1 MMSVAVVAILKATL
15 VCGVAL
21 LLARVCRRAR
31 ASIRHLV
38 LALAFA
44 ALIAIPA
51 AGPIVPALT
60 VILPAAPASAPA
72 AGPDTAV
79 PVQPTAE
86 PRLAGPRSHATAETA
101 AAERSLTIPQILVAL
116 WLIGVAVFLL
126 PVVAG
131 FWQVRRLR
139 RTAIPWAGGEEL
151 LRSLASARGVHR
163 RIDTVL
169 QDAVAGP
176 MTCGMLRP
184 AIIMPVTA
192 QDWDEA
198 SLRRSLR
205 HELEHVARWDLFTNC
220 LSRMICAAYW
230 FHPLVWVAWRRLR
243 LEAEKACDDAVV
255 LEDDARDYASLLV
268 SMAQPAAGG
277 RPPLLAMA
285 SRDDLTARVA
295 ALLDGGQR
303 RGPVGRRMAAGLIV
317 VAVAAMI
324 GIAPITVARAMPQA
338 QPASSAQSTTFG
350 DASIKRLP
358 PAPTTVARAMPQA
371 QAANAVQS
379 TTFADASIKRLPPAQ
394 LRQIDGRIIITGLT
408 VQNLLTMAFAVRDV
422 ESAPLWVR
430 MDRFDIV
437 ANAPFEITKTR
448 ESRNLQALLIERFK
462 LVAHRETRDFPVY
475 ALVLARPDGSLGPQL
490 TPSQMDCSRRDSIR
504 ARAVTGAIPAAAAGE
519 LPNCSTTSS
528 DGRMAGG
535 GVTMEELAGNL
546 PTHLRFYGT
555 GRMFAGQLIDRTGL
569 TGRFDFRME
578 WEQDVAGSSG
588 AASRPPQG
596 PPFVS
601 SLESS
606 APRFLAA
613 LQQQLGLK
621 IESQTA
627 PAPVLVID
635 SIEPPVEN

>member
-15 VCGVAL
+15 VCGAAL
-21 LLARVCRRAR
+21 LLARACRHAR
-31 ASIRHLV
+31 AAIRHL
-38 LALAFA
+38 LFALTFA
-44 ALIAIPA
+44 ALIVIPA
-51 AGPIVPALT
+51 AAPIVPALK
-60 VILPAAPASAPA
+60 VMLPAAPAPA
-72 AGPDTAV
+72 AARGPEAVV

-86 PRLAGPRSHATAETA
+86 PLLAGRRSPAIAETA
-101 AAERSLTIPQILVAL
+101 AVERSLTIPQLLVAL
-116 WLIGVAVFLL
+116 WLIGVAVFLV

-131 FWQVRRLR
+131 LWQVRRLR

-151 LRSLASARGVHR
+151 LRSLASARVVHR
-163 RIDTVL
+163 RVDTVL
-169 QDAVAGP
+169 HDAVAGP

-184 AIIMPVTA
+184 AIILPVTA
-192 QDWDEA
+192 RDWDEA

-220 LSRMICAAYW
+220 FSRMICAAYW
-230 FHPLVWVAWRRLR
+230 FHPLVWAAWRRLR

-255 LEDDARDYASLLV
+255 VEDDARDYASLLV
-268 SMAQPAAGG
+268 AMAQPAAGR

-295 ALLDGGQR
+295 ALLDRGQR
-303 RGPVGRRMAAGLIV
+303 RGPVGRRRAAGLIA
-317 VAVAAMI
+317 VAAAAMI

-338 QPASSAQSTTFG
+338 QGAGAAQS
-350 DASIKRLP
+350 P
-358 PAPTTVARAMPQA
+358 
-371 QAANAVQS
+371 
-379 TTFADASIKRLPPAQ
+379 TFAEASIKRLPPAQ
-394 LRQIDGRIIITGLT
+394 LRRIDGRIIVTGLT
-408 VQNLLTMAFAVRDV
+408 VQNLLTMAFAVRDI
-422 ESAPLWVR
+422 ENAPLWVR

-437 ANAPFEITKTR
+437 ANAPPETTKTR
-448 ESRNLQALLIERFK
+448 EAKDLQALLIERFK
-462 LVAHRETRDFPVY
+462 LVAHQETRDFPVY

-490 TPSQMDCSRRDSIR
+490 TPSRMDCSRRDSIR
-504 ARAVTGAIPAAAAGE
+504 ARAVSGVEPAAADQA

-535 GVTMEELAGNL
+535 GVTLEELAGNL

-596 PPFVS
+596 PPS
-601 SLESS
+601 MSALESS

-621 IESQTA
+621 IETQMV

-635 SIEPPVEN
+635 SIEPPTEN